1 MIVCSSNPK
10 HCVPP
15 GVAWLVYRPLLA
27 LLLLLVAALPHAAP
41 LLRLWWRGRDLYR
54 P

>member
-1 MIVCSSNPK
+1 M
-10 HCVPP
+10 PP

-27 LLLLLVAALPHAAP
+27 LLLLLVAALPHTAP
-41 LLRLWWRGRDLYR
+41 LLRLWWRGSQGRDLYR